1 MIRETDRQRRTEG
14 AQEERVVY
22 DQGDRQTET
31 DRGCSRREGRYR
43 QTGRDGPRVLKKRGS
58 FMIRET
64 DRQAETDRGCS
75 RREGR
80 L

>member
-22 DQGDRQTET
+22 DQGD
-31 DRGCSRREGRYR
+31 R

>member
-31 DRGCSRREGRYR
+31 DRGCSRREGR
-43 QTGRDGPRVLKKRGS
+43 L
-58 FMIRET
+58 
-64 DRQAETDRGCS
+64 
-75 RREGR
+75 
-80 L
+80 